1 MISLR
6 DESVKYG
13 VKYIYPRKSRYVFAK
28 EPWAWYGRRYILV
41 HIWMANH
48 YCDIKNKRTGVIT
61 RHQENCILS
70 IYCQSIDD
78 FAMRYDIEVNDGNYE
93 EVYNLTKKRLFDGM
107 PDVVS
112 MKWLKRHGFVQE

>member
-1 MISLR
+1 MR

-28 EPWAWYGRRYILV
+28 EPWVWYGRRYILV

-48 YCDIKNKRTGVIT
+48 YCDIKNKRTGVIIK
-61 RHQENCILS
+61 HQENCVLS

-78 FAMRYDIEVNDGNYE
+78 FAMRYDIVVNNDNYE

-112 MKWLKRHGFVQE
+112 MKWLNRHGFVQE

>member
-13 VKYIYPRKSRYVFAK
+13 VRCVYPRKSRYVFAK
-28 EPWAWYGRRYILV
+28 EPWFWYGRRYILV
-41 HIWMANH
+41 HIWMTNY
-48 YCDIKNKRTGVIT
+48 YCDIKNKRTGVIIK
-61 RHQENCILS
+61 HQENCVLS

-78 FAMRYDIEVNDGNYE
+78 FAMRYDIVVNDDNYE